1 MLCGWRGQ
9 LIAGLHRAQVVKSI
23 ERICGT
29 PFELDNFTVQA
40 VTDRSVSLGR
50 VTVRIQPVGASPR
63 ALFLHGTAATQLG
76 DYNETNGSSPPLRRA
91 FSFLIR
97 ATLRLVFD

>member
-1 MLCGWRGQ
+1 M
-9 LIAGLHRAQVVKSI
+9 VKSI
-23 ERICGT
+23 EQIGT
-29 PFELDNFTVQA
+29 TFELDNFTVQA